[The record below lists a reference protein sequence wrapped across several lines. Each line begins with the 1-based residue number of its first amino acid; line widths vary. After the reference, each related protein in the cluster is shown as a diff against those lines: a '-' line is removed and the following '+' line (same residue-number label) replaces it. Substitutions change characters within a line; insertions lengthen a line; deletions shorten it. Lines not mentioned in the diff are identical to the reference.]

1 MAAPLSP
8 KTPWQPINTRQNH
21 HSGMMKQSQTVKM
34 INTDWDG
41 VESVRDRWIEV
52 NDRGKGISRN
62 KREDNAEVGQSAGE
76 VCLSQISRL
85 LPARERDREWVR

>member
-1 MAAPLSP
+1 M
-8 KTPWQPINTRQNH
+8 
-21 HSGMMKQSQTVKM
+21 
-34 INTDWDG
+34 
-41 VESVRDRWIEV
+41 RDRWIEV

-85 LPARERDREWVR
+85 LPARERDRE